1 MPFDYEFINQY
12 NGTRSPTGTVEFDQ
26 TTNYFFR
33 SLYQRALSVIKFNL
47 PDGWNKRYFKN
58 VLFGCGYIGIIKT
71 PKYGVIPQISNVS
84 GYGLYLQPT
93 KLLVSQPFVQF
104 EGDINKNCSV
114 IKLTPDYKGI
124 TDIIEH
130 YALQLAKC
138 CTSIDVSLVNSRLSF
153 LAYAKTKQGAETL
166 KMILEKISSG
176 EPAVV
181 VDRIV
186 KGDDLSGN
194 ENIFTAA
201 FDPAR
206 NYITDKLLNDFTT
219 ILNSFDREIG
229 IPTIDDKKERR
240 IETEIN
246 TMISDT
252 GTRLETWRECLDE
265 SIEETKNV
273 FPEIDISYE
282 ITFDNLK
289 GVQNVINAAP
299 NVDRAL

>member
-58 VLFGCGYIGIIKT
+58 VLFGCGYIGIINT
-71 PKYGVIPQISNVS
+71 PKYGIIPQIANVS

-130 YALQLAKC
+130 YALQLSKC

-186 KGDDLSGN
+186 KGDDLNGN

-299 NVDRAL
+299 NVDRTL

>member
-138 CTSIDVSLVNSRLSF
+138 CTSIDVSCANSGLFF
-153 LAYAKTKQGAETL
+153 LAYAKTKQGAKTL
-166 KMILEKISSG
+166 KMRLEKISSG